1 LEARTLIA
9 EFKRR
14 HVFRA
19 LLAYGIAA
27 FAVLQIVEPT
37 MHGLHWPEAV
47 LSYVVVALAAG
58 FPLVVSLAWIFD
70 VSAGRIERTAPATAG
85 ELKGARLALVL
96 VGLGLVAAAPGIIY
110 FFAIRGGGH
119 SATERTTS
127 TDAVPGSTS
136 VAVLPFAD
144 MSPGKDQEYFADGIA
159 EEILNALAQVEGLH
173 VSGRTSSFSFKG
185 KPTDLAEIGRRLNVA
200 TVLEG
205 SVRKAGS
212 QMRITAQLVNT
223 SDGFHVWSRTFD
235 RDLTEI
241 FPVQEEIARDVVAAL
256 KVRLLPG
263 RAPSTKWMRT
273 SNPEVHNQYLLG
285 REFDRRGSTDDWRR
299 ALAAYEKA
307 LALDP
312 EYAPAWA
319 GVSFVTFLLEAYYSA
334 EPDQGQRALA
344 AADRAIALAPE
355 FADGYRARAL
365 VRRQIF
371 FDWVGAQVDLERAL
385 ALSPG
390 DVGGTVSHAYFL
402 GVLGRI
408 PEAIAAA
415 RKATELDP
423 LYATSW
429 TALGKHYTFNNDF
442 DRGAAALNRA
452 LEIAPEH
459 EDALYFLGI
468 NLVASGHANDALAL
482 AKRSRHEMVA
492 LPFIALAQHDL
503 GNVRESEA
511 ALEMLIA
518 KGGARDSAYQ
528 LAQVYAWRGDH
539 DPAFEWLERSYV
551 QRDSGLPGFQN
562 DPLLRK
568 LHDDPRWKPFLKK
581 MKLPAN

>member
-1 LEARTLIA
+1 MDPVSLFGEL
-9 EFKRR
+9 KRR
-14 HVFRA
+14 RVIRA
-19 LLAYGIAA
+19 LVGYGIMS
-27 FAVLQIVEPT
+27 FAVLQVSEPII
-37 MHGLHWPEAV
+37 HALHLPEWT
-47 LSYVVVALAAG
+47 LSFMVVALGAG
-58 FPLVVSLAWIFD
+58 FPIVVVLAWAFD
-70 VSAGRIERTAPATAG
+70 VSSSGVERTAPAATAG

-119 SATERTTS
+119 SATERTAS
-127 TDAVPGSTS
+127 TDAVPRSTS

-235 RDLTEI
+235 RDLTDI

-273 SNPEVHNQYLLG
+273 SNPEVHSQYLLG
-285 REFDRRGSTDDWRR
+285 LEFDRRGSTDDWRR

-319 GVSFVTFLLEAYYSA
+319 GVSFATFSLEVFYSA
-334 EPDQGQRALA
+334 ELQGDLGQRALA

-355 FADGYRARAL
+355 FAEGYRARAL
-365 VRRQIF
+365 VRRQIL
-371 FDWVGAQVDLERAL
+371 FDWAGAQADLERAL

-390 DVGGTVSHAYFL
+390 DAGGHSEPCVFPRRAGQNSGSHCRLARSHGTRSSLRYFL
-402 GVLGRI
+402 GRTR
-408 PEAIAAA
+408 E
-415 RKATELDP
+415 
-423 LYATSW
+423 
-429 TALGKHYTFNNDF
+429 
-442 DRGAAALNRA
+442 
-452 LEIAPEH
+452 
-459 EDALYFLGI
+459 ALYLQQRLRSWRGCSEPC
-468 NLVASGHANDALAL
+468 AGD
-482 AKRSRHEMVA
+482 RSRT
-492 LPFIALAQHDL
+492 
-503 GNVRESEA
+503 
-511 ALEMLIA
+511 
-518 KGGARDSAYQ
+518 
-528 LAQVYAWRGDH
+528 
-539 DPAFEWLERSYV
+539 
-551 QRDSGLPGFQN
+551 
-562 DPLLRK
+562 
-568 LHDDPRWKPFLKK
+568 
-581 MKLPAN
+581 

>member
-1 LEARTLIA
+1 MRSSWQPPRTSRVREPTASLRGGEGDAAETLEANRRASLRNDGAPDKCELRQTVRTALKPTCWG
-9 EFKRR
+9 KRR
-14 HVFRA
+14 GPRIAVRGVETPASDPCAGRVRHHV
-19 LLAYGIAA
+19 LCG
-27 FAVLQIVEPT
+27 
-37 MHGLHWPEAV
+37 
-47 LSYVVVALAAG
+47 AAG
-58 FPLVVSLAWIFD
+58 IRANHPRSPPSGVDALIHGRRARCRLPHRVVLAWAFD
-70 VSAGRIERTAPATAG
+70 VSSSGVERTAPAATAG

-119 SATERTTS
+119 SAAERTAS
-127 TDAVPGSTS
+127 TDAVPRSTS

-235 RDLTEI
+235 RDLTDI

-273 SNPEVHNQYLLG
+273 SNPEVHSQYLLG
-285 REFDRRGSTDDWRR
+285 LEFDRRGSTDDWRR

-319 GVSFVTFLLEAYYSA
+319 GVSFATFSLEVFYSA
-334 EPDQGQRALA
+334 ELQGDLGQRALA

-355 FADGYRARAL
+355 FAEGYRARAL
-365 VRRQIF
+365 VRRQIL
-371 FDWVGAQVDLERAL
+371 FDWA
-385 ALSPG
+385 
-390 DVGGTVSHAYFL
+390 
-402 GVLGRI
+402 
-408 PEAIAAA
+408 
-415 RKATELDP
+415 
-423 LYATSW
+423 
-429 TALGKHYTFNNDF
+429 
-442 DRGAAALNRA
+442 
-452 LEIAPEH
+452 
-459 EDALYFLGI
+459 
-468 NLVASGHANDALAL
+468 
-482 AKRSRHEMVA
+482 
-492 LPFIALAQHDL
+492 
-503 GNVRESEA
+503 
-511 ALEMLIA
+511 
-518 KGGARDSAYQ
+518 
-528 LAQVYAWRGDH
+528 
-539 DPAFEWLERSYV
+539 
-551 QRDSGLPGFQN
+551 
-562 DPLLRK
+562 
-568 LHDDPRWKPFLKK
+568 
-581 MKLPAN
+581 